1 MKLLVRLPSP
11 VFKWHALCQFCFP
24 TSLLIPAHPRHRSL
38 IHSSLWSCPQ
48 SLSILHCFEYSS
60 QRQSTITVR
69 LLLRYII
76 WFVRRRRRMCVRQL
90 RLWPERWLREHP
102 RVVRVR
108 VSVRIHGR
116 WNCVHVNLSRADNDT
131 GSDNNNWWVVHS
143 HINDRVYTRLF
154 VQVALFMF
162 ITHLRNV
169 DKHICALTVTVAVV
183 VIPCICS
190 CRLGQMSNETVHGN
204 SPEGLFESSRLS
216 SKSYPITPRRRKSNK
231 LNQQLGLNNYRVTK
245 YLCK

>member
-11 VFKWHALCQFCFP
+11 VFKWHALCQFCFA
-24 TSLLIPAHPRHRSL
+24 TSLLIPANPRHRSL
-38 IHSSLWSCPQ
+38 VHSSLWSCTQ
-48 SLSILHCFEYSS
+48 SLSTLHYFQYRS
-60 QRQSTITVR
+60 QPALTVS
-69 LLLRYII
+69 LLLQYII
-76 WFVRRRRRMCVRQL
+76 WFVRRRRWMCVRQL

-102 RVVRVR
+102 RLVRVR

-131 GSDNNNWWVVHS
+131 DGDNDPWVVYS

-190 CRLGQMSNETVHGN
+190 CRLGQLSNETVHGN

-216 SKSYPITPRRRKSNK
+216 SKSYPITPCRRKANK
-231 LNQQLGLNNYRVTK
+231 LNQQLGLNN
-245 YLCK
+245 